1 MAVHSLRSSA
11 VLICRYVFQRKIV
24 NAKKVTSMCVWCPH
38 FRIKCE
44 DISDSKYQ
52 RRRKPKSRKTCK
64 EPCLYIWLSQST
76 EHLIISK
83 LNGKHNL
90 IDFVEKSLKIKIQSQ
105 NKCCKSRIFPGL
117 FIPENPYVI
126 YKYHQEFLKAHKLLA
141 GNYIE
146 S

>member
-1 MAVHSLRSSA
+1 MAVHSLRNSA

-76 EHLIISK
+76 EHFIISK

-90 IDFVEKSLKIKIQSQ
+90 IDFVEKSLKIKYNPRISVV
-105 NKCCKSRIFPGL
+105 KAGYFPVYSSRK
-117 FIPENPYVI
+117 I
-126 YKYHQEFLKAHKLLA
+126 YASFTSITR
-141 GNYIE
+141 NF
-146 S
+146 